1 MKRAIL
7 GAVALATIALLPA
20 DSQAQRRAVSRP
32 ARPVQLAVG
41 AGVAMPMSDL
51 GDAVGTGFNVA
62 FNGTKKLASAPVWLR
77 GQLDVNMY
85 GTQTISVGGT
95 DYKSS
100 ANQIGG
106 LFDVGHDFVS
116 TSSAKPYVLGGLGII
131 RNSYKQKSGNVSVS
145 GDETELGI
153 NVGGGLKF
161 RMGGRTAWL
170 EARYL
175 TAGDYDALPI
185 TFGINF

>member
-7 GAVALATIALLPA
+7 GAVALATIALVPA
-20 DSQAQRRAVSRP
+20 DSQAQRRAAAS
-32 ARPVQLAVG
+32 RPVQLAVG

-62 FNGTKKLASAPVWLR
+62 FSGTKKLARQPMWLR
-77 GQLDVNMY
+77 GQLDLNMY
-85 GTQTISVGGT
+85 GSQKVTVGGGT
-95 DYKSS
+95 IESS

-106 LFDVGHDFVS
+106 LFDVGHDFAS
-116 TSSAKPYVLGGLGII
+116 TSSAKPYVLGGLGVI
-131 RNSYKQKSGNVSVS
+131 RNSQKIKSDGVSVS
-145 GDETELGI
+145 GDKTELGI
-153 NVGGGLKF
+153 NVGGGMKF
-161 RMGGRTAWL
+161 RMGGRTAWV

-175 TAGDYDALPI
+175 TAGDFDSLPI